1 MTPVVDQLRS
11 SHRNLIKIDVAEA
24 LPLVR
29 AFGIAATP
37 SLVLVENGKIA
48 QVKIGVMSE
57 KKLVA
62 LLEDAWLV

>member
-24 LPLVR
+24 LPLAR
-29 AFGIAATP
+29 AFGITATP
-37 SLVLVENGKIA
+37 SFVLVENGKIA
-48 QVKIGVMSE
+48 QIKIGAMSE

-62 LLEDAWLV
+62 LL